1 MTTTV
6 RVRQLGAELRRSR
19 KLAGMVSAHVARK
32 IGFSPSK
39 MSRLESGDRNAI
51 PEDVA
56 GLLALYGVT
65 GPARKELLAL
75 ARDIKAGKLG
85 WWQDREMSKKQ
96 RTLIELEST
105 ATRIINYESLLI
117 PGLLQTGEYSRAMF
131 RDVTLVPEDEI
142 EDRMVTRLARHS
154 VLMRRNP
161 PQLLAIIYE
170 PALRMSVG
178 SADVMRRQ
186 LDHLVHAA
194 DRPHITIRV
203 VPESAGV
210 HPGLF
215 GQFAKIELDEA
226 PPVVFLENR
235 TSSLFLEDQ
244 ADLRP
249 YDSTLNKLLTVA
261 LDAGESAEL
270 IADLATKLRQA
281 PSPHEETVDARTEP
295 GVSLMAQEQLFGQ
308 HRLR

>member
-19 KLAGMVSAHVARK
+19 KTAGMVSAHVARR

-117 PGLLQTGEYSRAMF
+117 PGLLQTGEYTRAMF
-131 RDVTLVPEDEI
+131 RDLMLIPEDEI

-161 PQLLAIIYE
+161 PHLLAVIYE
-170 PALRMSVG
+170 PALRQQVG
-178 SADVMRRQ
+178 GHDAHRRQ
-186 LDHLVHAA
+186 LEHLLHAA
-194 DRPHITIRV
+194 DRPHITIHV
-203 VPESAGV
+203 VPQSAGV
-210 HPGLF
+210 HPGLV
-215 GQFAKIELDEA
+215 GPIAKLEFDETS
-226 PPVVFLENR
+226 PVVYLENR
-235 TSSLFLEDQ
+235 TSSLFLEDRE
-244 ADLRP
+244 DLRRH
-249 YDSTLNKLLTVA
+249 DVVLAKLLTTA
-261 LDAGESAEL
+261 LGAGESAKL
-270 IADLATKLRQA
+270 IADLATELSQDS
-281 PSPHEETVDARTEP
+281 SPREETVDDRTEP
-295 GVSLMAQEQLFGQ
+295 GFPLMA
-308 HRLR
+308 